1 MLAPYTRDYSRIAPG
16 LGLPMHYHVA
26 HNQEEDTQLHVTH
39 PRPLPPDPQVGVAPL
54 PEL

>member
-1 MLAPYTRDYSRIAPG
+1 MLDPYTRDYRRIAPG